1 MAEEK
6 KKLPAKFIP
15 DMNRKE
21 VADWTR
27 RQSNSIA
34 FDDFG
39 LYCMAFKR
47 WHFLGTETQQTF
59 WLATCK
65 ILEVY
70 PVDPP
75 GLPAIP
81 ATKEG
86 EAAKVQV
93 APDVFAAAL
102 KRCRFDPRLP
112 GFKNKKGKDRGLHT
126 VGTEVEIFFPV
137 GRKPLASFPGL
148 PEADDRDIKDFL
160 SVVARIPAGVPTD
173 WTAVFTQFEEFGRVA
188 HDNMTFSCRVVP
200 KAKRLEILDPAT
212 QEVLKVSCEING
224 KKYFDP
230 WTPTLPEAT
239 AVA

>member
-1 MAEEK
+1 MAEKTE
-6 KKLPAKFIP
+6 KKLPAKFVP

-21 VADWTR
+21 VADWSR

-39 LYCMAFKR
+39 WYGMAFKR
-47 WHFLGTETQQTF
+47 WHFLGTESQQTF

-65 ILEVY
+65 ILEVC

-81 ATKEG
+81 ASKEG
-86 EAAKVQV
+86 EEANVQV
-93 APDVFAAAL
+93 APEVFAAAL
-102 KRCRFDPRLP
+102 KRCRFNPTLP

-137 GRKPLASFPGL
+137 GRKPLPNFPGL

-160 SVVARIPAGVPTD
+160 SVICRIPNGQPTD
-173 WTAVFTQFEEFGRVA
+173 WNALFTQLEEAGRID
-188 HDNMTFSCRVVP
+188 HENMTFSCRVVP
-200 KAKRLEILDPAT
+200 KAKRLEIVDPAT
-212 QEVLKVSCEING
+212 QTVLKVSCEVNG

-230 WTPTLPEAT
+230 WTPTVAT
-239 AVA
+239 AT